1 MKDEFFDRWS
11 ALHGGVAVTGLV
23 KGWLT
28 ISYFLCRPLAAAKIS
43 PNFLTLC
50 GVLASACICITH
62 HSFWGIVFLVFSL
75 ICDGIDGTLA
85 IITSKDSARGAML
98 DSVADRIGEF
108 FWLVAF
114 YLLGAPIWIIG
125 VAWVAAF
132 SQEYVRARIAGLGD
146 FRIDIVTISERPVR
160 ASFLAF
166 AMVLHLLKINLVTQ
180 TAWMWLVFQIIS
192 LVMVSRSGF
201 HRLREADSVGN

>member
-1 MKDEFFDRWS
+1 
-11 ALHGGVAVTGLV
+11 
-23 KGWLT
+23 
-28 ISYFLCRPLAAAKIS
+28 
-43 PNFLTLC
+43 
-50 GVLASACICITH
+50 
-62 HSFWGIVFLVFSL
+62 
-75 ICDGIDGTLA
+75 
-85 IITSKDSARGAML
+85 ML

-160 ASFLAF
+160 ASFLGI
-166 AMVLHLLKINLVTQ
+166 AMVVVLLKINLVTQ
-180 TAWMWLVFQIIS
+180 TAWIWLFFQVIS

-201 HRLREADSVGN
+201 RRLREADSIGN